1 MNLRIAVLLP
11 LISWPFTVLASPTDT
26 PLQRGEEIG
35 RYLGATRGAQ
45 QLTYRILDY
54 CADTNPT
61 KRENVARAKEGW
73 DKRNLVLVTSWREVV
88 RNWLVADK
96 VAEGDVPTTIDQ
108 IDAKATTML
117 EALKPV
123 QEEAVKVLAAKPP
136 EEQTKT
142 CALFV
147 GFVIGGGRDIRV
159 TSPAAMRIYEKFAPA
174 IPNPVVNTDAAR

>member
-1 MNLRIAVLLP
+1 MNLRIAVSLL
-11 LISWPFTVLASPTDT
+11 LTSYSLTVLASPADT

-54 CADTNPT
+54 CAETNPT
-61 KRENVARAKEGW
+61 KRESVAGAKEEW
-73 DKRNLVLVTSWREVV
+73 NKRNLALVTSWREVV

-96 VAEGDVPTTIDQ
+96 VAEGDIPSTIDQ
-108 IDAKATTML
+108 IDAMATTML

-136 EEQTKT
+136 EEQTMT

-147 GFVIGGGRDIRV
+147 GYVIGGGRDIRV
-159 TSPAAMRIYEKFAPA
+159 TSPAALRIHEKFAPA
-174 IPNPVVNTDAAR
+174 IANPAVESK